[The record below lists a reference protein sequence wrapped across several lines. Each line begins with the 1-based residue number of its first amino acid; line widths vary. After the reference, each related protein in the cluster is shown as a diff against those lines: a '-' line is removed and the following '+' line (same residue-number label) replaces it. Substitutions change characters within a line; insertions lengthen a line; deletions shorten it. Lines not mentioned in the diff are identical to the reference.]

1 MYKSLLACI
10 LFLLSIGRIWAQD
23 RSISGTVRD
32 EGGQGLPGVNVQ
44 IKGTTRGTTTDAQG
58 QYRINAT
65 GAGTLV
71 FSSIGFGSKELPF
84 TASQSEVSVQLTA
97 DDRTLSEV
105 VVTAL
110 GIEKSAK
117 TLTYAAQQIEGAK
130 ITQVR
135 DANFVNTLSGKI
147 AGLQVVQGA
156 GGVGGAARVTLRGNR
171 SLNGNNNA
179 LIVVDGVV
187 YDNSNGGQVGN
198 DFGGYNG
205 SDGAANIN
213 PDDIES
219 VNVLK
224 GAAGSVLYGSRAANG
239 VMIITTK
246 KGKAGRV
253 SVDVNSGV
261 VTESPLI
268 LPEFQNTYTQ
278 GAGGTS
284 NTTAS
289 GSWGAPG
296 TTYPNNVRDFF
307 RNGVSTNNSIGVTGG
322 TDKMQTYFSYTHNSN
337 QGLIPNNNL
346 TRHTLNLRL
355 SNQIGQRFSTEG
367 KVTYMFQNIDNKV
380 KVGEESGIVMN
391 IYKIPRSVDL
401 ESIKTFETPAGVP
414 TYWTSSSIYM
424 NPYWTINRVINGE
437 KRNRLTFLGV
447 ANYKLTD
454 WLTLT
459 GRVSVDRYF
468 DRNLRSFY
476 DRTLLFAG
484 NGGTFTA
491 FDTQNLEQN
500 IDLFAQGNNS
510 FGADLKLNYTVGAQF
525 SKRFNQTIG
534 ATANGLQIPNKF
546 DLGFARALQPI
557 SSLSQRQVNGVFA
570 RAEASYKD
578 YLILELTARNDWS
591 STLPAPHS
599 YFYPSI
605 GLTAVLSD
613 MVQLPEFIT
622 FAKVRAAYTRVGN
635 DAAPYLLQQ
644 TYSFQQGGT
653 NGFIQRDTR
662 QAIPDLKPELTNS
675 LEIGLDWRFVQNRF
689 GLDLTYYKT
698 NTINQL
704 LLLGLAPASGF
715 AEQYINSGDF
725 QNQGIELSLNAK
737 ILQSNALTWDATLNL
752 SRNRNKIISLHPD
765 IKKAALG
772 GGFGRTSTPIV
783 AEGGSYGDIETQMW
797 ARNPQGQLIVDA
809 NGKPVVGR
817 YAIDPVTNLPTI
829 LNEQQV
835 VGNFNPKLLLG
846 LQNNFGWRGFNLGIL
861 FDGRFGGVIT
871 SGTEANLA
879 FDGNAA
885 YTTAYRAGN
894 WVLPGATLAG
904 ETNTKPINAET
915 FWTTVSGG
923 RYSWGEF
930 FTYDATNVRLREMTL
945 GYTFRMPSS
954 FFIRQARLSAVGR
967 NLFFVY
973 RGKAILDL
981 PGVPTRRLSF
991 DPDISLGA
999 GNFQGVEYGNV
1010 PASRSVG
1017 LNLQLSF

>member
-1 MYKSLLACI
+1 MVLVAVGPLM
-10 LFLLSIGRIWAQD
+10 AQD
-23 RSISGTVRD
+23 RQLSGTVRD
-32 EGGQGLPGVNVQ
+32 DRGQGLPGVNVQ
-44 IKGTTRGTTTDAQG
+44 LKGSTRGTTTAADG
-58 QYRINAT
+58 TFRLNV
-65 GAGTLV
+65 GGSGTLV
-71 FSSIGFGSKELPF
+71 FSSIGF
-84 TASQSEVSVQLTA
+84 TSQESNFSAGTTQLNMQLTA
-97 DDRTLSEV
+97 DDRLLNEV

-117 TLTYAAQQIEGAK
+117 TLTYAAQQIDGAK
-130 ITQVR
+130 LVQVR

-156 GGVGGAARVTLRGNR
+156 GGVGSAARITLRGNR
-171 SLNGNNNA
+171 SLNGTNNA

-187 YDNSNGGQVGN
+187 FDNSNGGQVSS

-246 KGKAGRV
+246 RGKAGRI

-261 VTESPLI
+261 VSETPMI

-278 GAGGTS
+278 GAGGKS

-289 GSWGAPG
+289 GSWGAAG
-296 TTYPNNVRDFF
+296 QTYPNNVRNFF
-307 RNGVSTNNSIGVTGG
+307 RNGISTNNSIGVSGG
-322 TDKMQTYFSYTHNSN
+322 TEKMQTYFSYTHNYN

-346 TRHTLNLRL
+346 TRHTLNLRV
-355 SNQIGQRFSTEG
+355 SNQISKRFSTEG
-367 KVTYMFQNIDNKV
+367 KITYVLQDIGNKI

-391 IYKIPRSVDL
+391 IYKIPRSIDL
-401 ESIKTFETPAGVP
+401 ESIKTFETPDGVP

-424 NPYWTINRVINGE
+424 NPYWTINRTINSE
-437 KRNRLTFLGV
+437 KRNRITLLGQ

-459 GRVSVDRYF
+459 GRISVDKYF

-476 DRTLLFAG
+476 NRTLLFAG
-484 NGGTFTA
+484 NGGTYSA
-491 FDTQNLEQN
+491 FDTENLEQN
-500 IDLFAQGNNS
+500 IDLFAQGNNQITK
-510 FGADLKLNYTVGAQF
+510 DIKVNYTVGGQF

-557 SSLSQRQVNGVFA
+557 SGLSQRQVNGVFA
-570 RAEASYKD
+570 SATFSLRD
-578 YLILELTARNDWS
+578 YLILDLTARNDWS

-599 YFYPSI
+599 YFYPSV
-605 GLTAVLSD
+605 GVTAILSD
-613 MVQLPEFIT
+613 MVKLPDVIS

-635 DAAPYLLQQ
+635 DASPYLLAQ
-644 TYSFQQGGT
+644 TYSFAQGGT
-653 NGFIQRDTR
+653 NGFIQRDAT

-675 LEIGLDWRFVQNRF
+675 LELGIDWRFVQNRF
-689 GLDLTYYKT
+689 GIDLTYYKT

-704 LLLGLAPASGF
+704 LTLGLAPASGF
-715 AEQYINSGDF
+715 SAQYVNSGDI
-725 QNQGIELSLNAK
+725 QNTGVEMALTAK
-737 ILQSNALTWDATLNL
+737 ILTGSALTWDATLNF
-752 SRNRNKIISLHPD
+752 SRNVNKIISLHPD
-765 IKKAALG
+765 IKKAALA
-772 GGFGRTSTPIV
+772 GGFGRTSSPVV
-783 AEGGSYGDIETQMW
+783 AEGGSYGDIETQRW
-797 ARNPQGQLIVDA
+797 STDTQGRYIVDA
-809 NGKPVVGR
+809 NGKPVVTTG
-817 YAIDPVTNLPTI
+817 
-829 LNEQQV
+829 QV
-835 VGNFNPKLLLG
+835 AVGNFNPKFMMGFQNTFSYKGFTLG
-846 LQNNFGWRGFNLGIL
+846 VL

-871 SGTEANLA
+871 SGSEANLA

-885 YTTAYRAGN
+885 YTTAFRDGG
-894 WVLPGATLAG
+894 WILPGVTATG
-904 ETNTKPINAET
+904 ETNTKAINAET

-930 FTYDATNVRLREMTL
+930 FTYDATNVRMRELTL
-945 GYTFRMPSS
+945 GYNFNFSGN
-954 FFIRQARLSAVGR
+954 FFIKRARLTAVAR
-967 NLFFVY
+967 NLFFLY

-1017 LNLQLSF
+1017 VNLQLSF

>member
-1 MYKSLLACI
+1 MLKHILYCI
-10 LFLLSIGRIWAQD
+10 MMVLVAAGPLWAQD
-23 RSISGTVRD
+23 RQLSGTVRD
-32 EGGQGLPGVNVQ
+32 DRGQGLPGVNVQ
-44 IKGTTRGTTTDAQG
+44 LKGSTRGTTTAADG
-58 QYRINAT
+58 TFRL
-65 GAGTLV
+65 GVSGSGTLV
-71 FSSIGFGSKELPF
+71 FSSIGF
-84 TASQSEVSVQLTA
+84 TSQESTFSAGTSQVTIQLVT
-97 DDRTLSEV
+97 DDRLLNEV

-117 TLTYAAQQIEGAK
+117 TLTYAAQQIDGAK
-130 ITQVR
+130 LTQVR

-156 GGVGGAARVTLRGNR
+156 GGVGSAARVTLRGNR
-171 SLNGNNNA
+171 SLNGTNNA

-187 YDNSNGGQVGN
+187 FDNSNGGQVSS

-246 KGKAGRV
+246 RGKAGRI

-261 VTESPLI
+261 VSESPML

-278 GAGGTS
+278 GAGGKS

-289 GSWGAPG
+289 GSWGAAG
-296 TTYPNNVRDFF
+296 KTYPNNVRDFF
-307 RNGVSTNNSIGVTGG
+307 RNGVSTNNSIGVSGG
-322 TDKMQTYFSYTHNSN
+322 TEKMQTYFSYTHNYN

-346 TRHTLNLRL
+346 TRHTFNLRV
-355 SNQIGQRFSTEG
+355 SNQISKRFSTEG
-367 KVTYMFQNIDNKV
+367 KITYVLQDIGNKI

-401 ESIKTFETPAGVP
+401 ESIKTYETTDGVP

-424 NPYWTINRVINGE
+424 NPYWTINRTINSE
-437 KRNRLTFLGV
+437 KRNRITLLGQ

-459 GRVSVDRYF
+459 GRISVDKYF

-476 DRTLLFAG
+476 NRTLLFAG
-484 NGGTFTA
+484 NGGTYSA
-491 FDTQNLEQN
+491 FDTENLEQN
-500 IDLFAQGNNS
+500 IDLFAQGNNQITK
-510 FGADLKLNYTVGAQF
+510 DIKVNYTVGAQL

-557 SSLSQRQVNGVFA
+557 SGLSQRQVNGAFA
-570 RAEASYKD
+570 SATFSLRD
-578 YLILELTARNDWS
+578 YLILDLTARNDWS

-599 YFYPSI
+599 YFYPSV
-605 GLTAVLSD
+605 GVTAILSD
-613 MVQLPEFIT
+613 MMKLPDVIS

-635 DAAPYLLQQ
+635 DASPYLLQQ
-644 TYSFQQGGT
+644 TYSFAQGGT
-653 NGFIQRDTR
+653 NGFIQRDAT

-675 LEIGLDWRFVQNRF
+675 LELGLDWRFVQNRF
-689 GLDLTYYKT
+689 GIDLTYYKT

-704 LLLGLAPASGF
+704 LTLGLAPASGF
-715 AEQYINSGDF
+715 SAQYVNSG
-725 QNQGIELSLNAK
+725 NIENHGIEMALTGK
-737 ILQSNALTWDATLNL
+737 ILSGRALTWDMTLNF
-752 SRNRNKIISLHPD
+752 SRNVNKIISLHPD
-765 IKKAALG
+765 IKKAALA
-772 GGFGRTSTPIV
+772 GGFGRTSSPVV
-783 AEGGSYGDIETQMW
+783 AEGGSYGDIETQRW
-797 ARNPQGQLIVDA
+797 STDAQGRYIVDA
-809 NGKPVVGR
+809 NGKPVVTTG
-817 YAIDPVTNLPTI
+817 
-829 LNEQQV
+829 QV
-835 VGNFNPKLLLG
+835 AVGNFNPKFMMGFQNSFSYKGFTLG
-846 LQNNFGWRGFNLGIL
+846 VL

-871 SGTEANLA
+871 SGSEANLA

-885 YTTAYRAGN
+885 YTTAFREGG
-894 WVLPGATLAG
+894 WVLPGVTAAG
-904 ETNTKPINAET
+904 ETNTKAINAET

-930 FTYDATNVRLREMTL
+930 FTYDATNVRMRELTL
-945 GYTFRMPSS
+945 GYNFNLPGN
-954 FFIRQARLSAVGR
+954 FFVKRARLTAVAR
-967 NLFFVY
+967 NLFFLY

-981 PGVPTRRLSF
+981 PGVPTRQLSF

-1017 LNLQLSF
+1017 VNLQLSF

>member
-1 MYKSLLACI
+1 MYRH
-10 LFLLSIGRIWAQD
+10 LLSCFLVLLLTTGFLRAQD
-23 RSISGTVRD
+23 RQLTGTLRDEQNQPVVGANILIKGTVR
-32 EGGQGLPGVNVQ
+32 
-44 IKGTTRGTTTDAQG
+44 GTTSDAEGTFRMTVPSGNTVLTISSVGYTAKDVTVSPG
-58 QYRINAT
+58 QSQIAV
-65 GAGTLV
+65 TLD
-71 FSSIGFGSKELPF
+71 
-84 TASQSEVSVQLTA
+84 T
-97 DDRTLSEV
+97 DDRLLGEV

-117 TLTYAAQQIEGAK
+117 TLTYATQQIDGSRL
-130 ITQVR
+130 TQVR

-156 GGVGGAARVTLRGNR
+156 GGVGSAARVTLRGNR
-171 SLNGNNNA
+171 SLNGSNNA

-187 YDNSNGGQVGN
+187 FDNSNGGQVSS

-246 KGKAGRV
+246 RGKAGKV
-253 SVDVNSGV
+253 AVDINSGV
-261 VTESPLI
+261 VSESPMI
-268 LPEFQNTYTQ
+268 LPELQNTYMQ
-278 GAGGTS
+278 GAGGKS

-289 GSWGAPG
+289 GSWGAAG
-296 TTYPNNVRDFF
+296 QTYPDNVRNFF
-307 RNGVSTNNSIGVTGG
+307 RNGISTNNSIGVSGG
-322 TDKMQTYFSYTHNSN
+322 TEKMQTYFSYTHNYN
-337 QGLIPNNNL
+337 QGLIPNNDL
-346 TRHTLNLRL
+346 TRHTFNLRV
-355 SNQIGQRFSTEG
+355 SNQISSRFSTEG
-367 KVTYMFQNIDNKV
+367 KITYVLQDIGNKI

-401 ESIKTFETPAGVP
+401 ESIKTFETPDGVP

-424 NPYWTINRVINGE
+424 NPYWTINRTINSE
-437 KRNRLTFLGV
+437 KRNRVTLLGL

-459 GRVSVDRYF
+459 GRISVDKYF

-476 DRTLLFAG
+476 NRTLLFAG
-484 NGGTFTA
+484 NGGTFSA
-491 FDTQNLEQN
+491 FDTENLEQN
-500 IDLFAQGNNS
+500 IDLFAQGSNQIAKDFKVS
-510 FGADLKLNYTVGAQF
+510 YTVGAQF
-525 SKRFNQTIG
+525 SRRFNQTIG

-557 SSLSQRQVNGVFA
+557 SELSQRQVNGVFA
-570 RAEASYKD
+570 SATFSLRD
-578 YLILELTARNDWS
+578 YLILDLTARNDWS

-599 YFYPSI
+599 YFYPSV
-605 GLTAVLSD
+605 GVTAILSD
-613 MVQLPEFIT
+613 MMKLPEAIS

-635 DAAPYLLQQ
+635 DASPYLLQQ

-653 NGFIQRDTR
+653 NGFVQRDAT

-675 LEIGLDWRFVQNRF
+675 LEIGIDWRFVQNRF
-689 GLDLTYYKT
+689 GIDLTYYKT

-704 LLLGLAPASGF
+704 LTLGLAPASGF
-715 AEQYINSGDF
+715 SAQYVNSGNI
-725 QNQGIELSLNAK
+725 QNTGVEMAITAK
-737 ILQSNALTWDATLNL
+737 PITRQALTWDMTLNF
-752 SRNRNKIISLHPD
+752 SRNVNKIISLHPD
-765 IKKAALG
+765 IKKAALA
-772 GGFGRTSTPIV
+772 GGFGRTSSPVV
-783 AEGGSYGDIETQMW
+783 AEGGSYGDIETQRW
-797 ARNPQGQLIVDA
+797 STDVQGRYIVDA
-809 NGKPVVGR
+809 NGKPVVTTG
-817 YAIDPVTNLPTI
+817 
-829 LNEQQV
+829 QV
-835 VGNFNPKLLLG
+835 AVGNFNPKFMMG
-846 LQNNFGWRGFNLGIL
+846 FQNTFSYKGFTLGIL

-885 YTTAYRAGN
+885 YTTAYREGN
-894 WVLPGATLAG
+894 WVLPGVTATG
-904 ETNTKPINAET
+904 ETNTKAINAET

-930 FTYDATNVRLREMTL
+930 FTYDATNARLRELTL
-945 GYTFRMPSS
+945 GYNFNFSGN
-954 FFIRQARLSAVGR
+954 FFLKRARITAVAR
-967 NLFFVY
+967 NLFFLY

-1017 LNLQLSF
+1017 VNLQLSF

>member
-1 MYKSLLACI
+1 MVILLATGS
-10 LFLLSIGRIWAQD
+10 LRAQD
-23 RSISGTVRD
+23 RPISGTVRD
-32 EGGQGLPGVNVQ
+32 DRGQGQPGVNVQ
-44 IKGTTRGTTTDAQG
+44 LKGTTRGTTTDAEG
-58 QYRINAT
+58 TYRLT
-65 GAGTLV
+65 VGPTGTLV
-71 FSSIGFGSKELPF
+71 FSSIGFTPQEVAF
-84 TASQSEVSVQLTA
+84 TNALSQVNVQLVA
-97 DDRTLSEV
+97 DNRLLNEV

-110 GIEKSAK
+110 GIERSAK
-117 TLTYAAQQIEGAK
+117 TLTYAAQQIDGSK
-130 ITQVR
+130 LTQVR

-156 GGVGGAARVTLRGNR
+156 GGVGSAARVTLRGNR
-171 SLNGNNNA
+171 SLNGTNNA

-246 KGKAGRV
+246 RGKAGRIA
-253 SVDVNSGV
+253 VDVNSGV
-261 VTESPLI
+261 VSESPLL
-268 LPEFQNTYTQ
+268 LPEFQNTYAQ
-278 GAGGTS
+278 GAGGKS
-284 NTTAS
+284 NATAS
-289 GSWGAPG
+289 GSWGAAG
-296 TTYPNNVRDFF
+296 TTYPNNVRNFF

-322 TDKMQTYFSYTHNSN
+322 TDKMQTYFSYTNNYN

-346 TRHTLNLRL
+346 TRHTLNLRV
-355 SNQIGQRFSTEG
+355 SNQISSRFSTEG
-367 KVTYMFQNIDNKV
+367 KITYMLQDIGNKI

-391 IYKIPRSVDL
+391 IYKIPRSTDL
-401 ESIKTFETPAGVP
+401 ESIKTFETPDGVP

-424 NPYWTINRVINGE
+424 NPYWTINRTINSE
-437 KRNRLTFLGV
+437 KRNRVTLLGQ
-447 ANYKLTD
+447 ANYKLTN

-459 GRVSVDRYF
+459 GRISVDKYF
-468 DRNLRSFY
+468 DRSLRSFY
-476 DRTLLFAG
+476 NRTLLFAG

-491 FDTQNLEQN
+491 FDTENLEQN
-500 IDLFAQGNNS
+500 IDLFAQGNNQITKD
-510 FGADLKLNYTVGAQF
+510 FKVNYTVGGQL

-534 ATANGLQIPNKF
+534 ASANGLQIPNKF
-546 DLGFARALQPI
+546 DLGFSRALQPI
-557 SSLSQRQVNGVFA
+557 SSLSQRQVNGVFVSSTFSF
-570 RAEASYKD
+570 RD
-578 YLILELTARNDWS
+578 YLILDLTARNDWS

-599 YFYPSI
+599 YFYPSV
-605 GLTAVLSD
+605 GVTAILSD
-613 MVQLPEFIT
+613 MFKLPDAVS

-635 DAAPYLLQQ
+635 DASPYLLSQ
-644 TYSFQQGGT
+644 TYSFQQGGN
-653 NGFIQRDTR
+653 NGFIQRDAT

-689 GLDLTYYKT
+689 GIDLTYYKT
-698 NTINQL
+698 NTVNQL
-704 LLLGLAPASGF
+704 LRLGLAPASGF
-715 AEQYINSGDF
+715 SEQYINAGDI
-725 QNQGIELSLNAK
+725 QNTGLEVALTAK
-737 ILQSNALTWDATLNL
+737 PITGRALTWDMTLNF
-752 SRNRNKIISLHPD
+752 SRNVNKIIALSPD
-765 IKKAALG
+765 VKKAFLG
-772 GGFGRTSTPIV
+772 GGFGRTSTPVV
-783 AEGGSYGDIETQMW
+783 AEGGSYGDIETLRW
-797 ARNPQGQLIVDA
+797 AVDPQGRNIVDI

-817 YAIDPVTNLPTI
+817 YAIDAVTGKPTV
-829 LNEQQV
+829 LNEQQT
-835 VGNFNPKLLLG
+835 VGNFNPKFLMG
-846 LQNNFGWRGFNLGIL
+846 FQNTFNYRGFTLGVL

-885 YTTAYRAGN
+885 YTTANREGG
-894 WVLPGATLAG
+894 WILPGATITG

-930 FTYDATNVRLREMTL
+930 FTYDATNVRLRELTL
-945 GYTFRMPSS
+945 GYNFNFSGG
-954 FFIRQARLSAVGR
+954 FIKRARLSAVAR

-1017 LNLQLSF
+1017 VNLQLSF